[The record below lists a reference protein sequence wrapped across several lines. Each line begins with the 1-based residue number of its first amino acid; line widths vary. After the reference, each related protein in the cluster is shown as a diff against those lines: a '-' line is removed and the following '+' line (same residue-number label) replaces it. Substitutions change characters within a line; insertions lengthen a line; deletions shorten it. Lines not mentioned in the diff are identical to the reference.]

1 MSLVLLDAEGFA
13 SSNASA
19 TSRSESFPVLPQDA
33 MQIDQHIVCLYV
45 IGIQLEHSF
54 RVFWRTRATAYVL
67 SHHGKVH
74 DDADVIESSTVVVLQ

>member
-1 MSLVLLDAEGFA
+1 
-13 SSNASA
+13 
-19 TSRSESFPVLPQDA
+19 